1 MGKQAAIQ
9 EILPP
14 LREEGDYVV
23 QPPKNPK
30 YRVFADAYLGG
41 KSGTQSAIE
50 AGYAVSSSGVTA
62 HKLLKVPE
70 IAEYIAFMRA
80 KSTAETGY
88 SLTKWRSELEALAHS
103 NVEDFTRLNKDG
115 DLEVDFSK
123 ATREQLRAVQGV
135 KVKKRKI
142 YDNKGALVGEEHQSE
157 FRLWDKLRAAEML
170 GKHSGFLKE
179 TETKVVI
186 DVADRLLNARQRVMN
201 ARLPSPEQRSSEDA
215 E

>member
-1 MGKQAAIQ
+1 MGKQAVRQ

-14 LREEGDYVV
+14 LEEDGEYVV

-30 YRVFADAYLGG
+30 YRVFADAYLRG
-41 KSGTQSAIE
+41 KSATE
-50 AGYAVSSSGVTA
+50 AGLEAGFTGGNVGITA
-62 HKLLKVPE
+62 SRLLKHPDVAP
-70 IAEYIAFMRA
+70 YIAFMRA
-80 KSTAETGY
+80 KSTRETGY

-103 NVEDFTRLNKDG
+103 NVQDFTRVNSDG
-115 DLEVDFSK
+115 DLEVDFTN

-142 YDNKGALVGEEHQSE
+142 FSNKGELVGEEHTSE
-157 FRLWDKLRAAEML
+157 FRLWDKLRAAELL

-179 TETKVVI
+179 TEQKVII
-186 DVADRLLNARQRVMN
+186 DVADRLLQARQRVLGL
-201 ARLPSPEQRSSEDA
+201 AQQPSDEEA